1 MNPTTTAPEGA
12 VITAPL
18 PRKLRLFYGIGEFG
32 QQFSLIT
39 LSMFLLFFYTDVLKI
54 DPAAAGVLLLIAKLW
69 DGINDPI
76 MGMIIDRSKSK
87 HGKCRGFLLKWSI
100 PAGVFF
106 WLMFNAPD
114 LSPTAKLIYAYVT
127 YFAQDMCYTATGIA
141 YTTLIA
147 RITSDPIQRVGL
159 NQSRA
164 FISMFTAI
172 FVSSMTLS
180 LVTASGGGDYAKGF
194 RIVMAVYALMLV
206 LGYLGV
212 FALTKGYDKQEL
224 ASDEDQSENAS
235 AKPDRASIKES
246 LKALF
251 KNNMWRWF
259 VVSTML
265 YYGSSAITQGLMI
278 YYVRDYIGNAKLVGL
293 ASLLSMVSGFA
304 AILLLQVFAK
314 KLGKIRSSII
324 GLIIGLACISVRIIS
339 GDHFIPLYLGCL
351 LVAGFGLS
359 LYSSLV
365 VPNIMDS
372 IDYGEWKTGIR
383 SDALVMSANS
393 FGTKMG
399 QGIGTASV
407 AFMLDAAGYNQ
418 ALTTQT
424 PTCISGIH
432 WLSTMVPFVIYV
444 VLIAIMLV
452 LYRYEKQMP
461 TIRAELAARQ
471 AAHAE

>member
-1 MNPTTTAPEGA
+1 MKKTATPPDGA
-12 VITAPL
+12 VVAAPL
-18 PRKLRLFYGIGEFG
+18 PKKLRLFYGIGEFG

-54 DPAAAGVLLLIAKLW
+54 EPAAAGVLLLIAKLW

-76 MGMIIDRSKSK
+76 MGMIIDRSRSRF
-87 HGKCRGFLLKWSI
+87 GKCRGFLLKWAI

-147 RITSDPIQRVGL
+147 RITSDPIQRVAL

-180 LVTASGGGDYAKGF
+180 LIESSGGGDYAKGF
-194 RIVMAVYALMLV
+194 RIVIAVYALLLV
-206 LGYLGV
+206 LGYFGV
-212 FALTKGYDKQEL
+212 FFLTKGYDKPVGVETEEQT
-224 ASDEDQSENAS
+224 ENAHV
-235 AKPDRASIKES
+235 KPDRATVKES
-246 LKALF
+246 MKALF
-251 KNNMWRWF
+251 QNNMWRWF
-259 VVSTML
+259 VLSTML

-278 YYVRDYIGNAKLVGL
+278 YYVRDYIGNSKLVGI
-293 ASLLSMVSGFA
+293 ASLMSMVSGFL
-304 AILLLQVFAK
+304 AIMLLQVFAK
-314 KLGKIRSSII
+314 KIGKIRSSII
-324 GLIIGLACISVRIIS
+324 GLVIGLACVTVRIIS
-339 GDHFIPLYLGCL
+339 GDKIIPLYLCCL
-351 LVAGFGLS
+351 LIAGFGLS
-359 LYSSLV
+359 LYSSLI

-393 FGTKMG
+393 FGTKIG
-399 QGIGTASV
+399 QGIGTASI
-407 AFMLDAAGYNQ
+407 AFMLGAMGYDQ
-418 ALTTQT
+418 ALTVQT
-424 PTCISGIH
+424 PSCISGIH
-432 WLSTMVPFVIYV
+432 WLSTIIPFVIYI
-444 VLIAIMLV
+444 VLIGIMFMI
-452 LYRYEKQMP
+452 YRYEKKMP
-461 TIRAELAARQ
+461 QIRKELAERKIANAQ
-471 AAHAE
+471 